1 MSQKYILPYF
11 NGDYVILTP
20 KDLLTNDETWIN
32 ASEMRHRLLD
42 ITSSLPND
50 ELRDQ
55 INDIYLKQLTKK
67 KITNKLMNE
76 AAATTI
82 ARFPILMDYYIK
94 IKEEEKEN
102 AKKVIIFTDKGI
114 RSTGLLDLLTDIL
127 EENKTEYQVFDDLA
141 CEPSYQDVEKV
152 MKEVENTSGDLII
165 AIGGGSVMDAAK
177 LCCVLKDAD
186 YTIKDLLNDP
196 MLAKKQI
203 KTVMIPTT
211 CGTGSEATCNAIV
224 AVPEEQSKK
233 GIVND
238 SMIPDY
244 VVLDS
249 NMIRKLPKSIV
260 AATGVDALAHVV
272 ECFTSK
278 KATPFSDTYAAAGA
292 KLIFHNIREAYNNPD
307 NMEAKSNMMTGAFYG
322 GVAIT
327 GSGTT
332 AVHALSY
339 PLGGKYHIAHG
350 VSNAIL
356 FAHVMEFNKD
366 ACSKRL
372 AILCDAVYPELAG
385 KSEDEKAQYMIDQIA
400 DIVKVTNI
408 PTDLK
413 EFGVKPEDLDFLV
426 DAGSKQQRL
435 LVNNMKELS
444 LDDIRNIYLK
454 VLK

>member
-1 MSQKYILPYF
+1 M
-11 NGDYVILTP
+11 
-20 KDLLTNDETWIN
+20 
-32 ASEMRHRLLD
+32 
-42 ITSSLPND
+42 
-50 ELRDQ
+50 LR
-55 INDIYLKQLTKK
+55 I
-67 KITNKLMNE
+67 
-76 AAATTI
+76 
-82 ARFPILMDYYIK
+82 
-94 IKEEEKEN
+94 
-102 AKKVIIFTDKGI
+102 
-114 RSTGLLDLLTDIL
+114 
-127 EENKTEYQVFDDLA
+127 
-141 CEPSYQDVEKV
+141 
-152 MKEVENTSGDLII
+152 
-165 AIGGGSVMDAAK
+165 
-177 LCCVLKDAD
+177 KDAD

-196 MLAKKQI
+196 TLAKKQI

-278 KATPFSDTYAAAGA
+278 KATPFSDTYAVAGA

-350 VSNAIL
+350 VSNAIP

-366 ACSKRL
+366 ACSRRL

-408 PTDLK
+408 PTDLR

-444 LDDIRNIYLK
+444 LNDIRNIYLK

>member
-1 MSQKYILPYF
+1 
-11 NGDYVILTP
+11 
-20 KDLLTNDETWIN
+20 
-32 ASEMRHRLLD
+32 MR
-42 ITSSLPND
+42 
-50 ELRDQ
+50 
-55 INDIYLKQLTKK
+55 
-67 KITNKLMNE
+67 
-76 AAATTI
+76 
-82 ARFPILMDYYIK
+82 
-94 IKEEEKEN
+94 
-102 AKKVIIFTDKGI
+102 
-114 RSTGLLDLLTDIL
+114 
-127 EENKTEYQVFDDLA
+127 
-141 CEPSYQDVEKV
+141 
-152 MKEVENTSGDLII
+152 
-165 AIGGGSVMDAAK
+165 AK